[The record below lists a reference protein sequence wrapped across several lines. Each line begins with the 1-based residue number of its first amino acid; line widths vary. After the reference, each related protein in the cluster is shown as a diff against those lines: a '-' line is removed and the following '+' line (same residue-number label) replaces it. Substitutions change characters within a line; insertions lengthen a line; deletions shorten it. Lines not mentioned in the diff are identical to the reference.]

1 MRSVPVILD
10 QAGGLFKNGA
20 ELVVD
25 LTKVQRI
32 DSAGLALLVE
42 WLRQAK
48 RNDISIRF
56 KNIPARM
63 LAIAAICGLEQ
74 ILPASAFKEEGFR

>member
-1 MRSVPVILD
+1 MRSVPAILG
-10 QAGGLFKNGA
+10 QARGLFKNGA

-25 LTKVQRI
+25 LAGVHRI

-42 WLRQAK
+42 WLRQAQRK
-48 RNDISIRF
+48 GISIRF
-56 KNIPARM
+56 KNIPARI

-74 ILPASAFKEEGFR
+74 ILPANAFKNEGPQ